1 MQGQDYIST
10 SSFDDN
16 TIIRKMDVRTLASSW
31 ALVLASPDQRA
42 WLSNLQQIALIF
54 FRPGPCPV
62 SITFIT
68 ENIHTLMSYTR
79 TGDKVI
85 KIKKKDHGLTHNMSL
100 VGIFLWTIT
109 AQG

>member
-54 FRPGPCPV
+54 FDLALPCFHYFHNGKHPYIDV
-62 SITFIT
+62 LHKNRGQS
-68 ENIHTLMSYTR
+68 NK
-79 TGDKVI
+79 D
-85 KIKKKDHGLTHNMSL
+85 KKKTMD
-100 VGIFLWTIT
+100 
-109 AQG
+109 